1 MAIGCIKALKEGGWR
16 IPEDVAVT
24 GHDDIS
30 LAAYVDVPLTTVHI
44 YKKEMGRLAVKI
56 LLDRI
61 ETGRK
66 NVVLLEIPGKLIKR
80 DSCGW
85 KAAGAHK

>member
-1 MAIGCIKALKEGGWR
+1 
-16 IPEDVAVT
+16 
-24 GHDDIS
+24 
-30 LAAYVDVPLTTVHI
+30 
-44 YKKEMGRLAVKI
+44 MGRLAVKI